1 MEAYSPLKMQR
12 TPGESSPGMRLKVTA
27 HARSASLEVI
37 MDRCIL
43 QDHIFTFIDSTRVSS
58 GIIDPS
64 CLSCL
69 LSWFFS
75 SWQPLRGSA
84 SLPLLRQ
91 FPGRDSTCGL

>member
-43 QDHIFTFIDSTRVSS
+43 QDHIFTFKRHRLDSRFKRNYRSFMSLVFAFLVLFFLAASS
-58 GIIDPS
+58 RRR
-64 CLSCL
+64 
-69 LSWFFS
+69 FT
-75 SWQPLRGSA
+75 SA
-84 SLPLLRQ
+84 SSPISW
-91 FPGRDSTCGL
+91 P

>member
-43 QDHIFTFIDSTRVSS
+43 QDHIFTFKRHRLDSRFKRNYRSFMSLVFAFLVLFFLAASS
-58 GIIDPS
+58 RQR
-64 CLSCL
+64 
-69 LSWFFS
+69 FT
-75 SWQPLRGSA
+75 SA
-84 SLPLLRQ
+84 SSPISW
-91 FPGRDSTCGL
+91 P